1 MKDLIKKI
9 LKEDN
14 DLEWINNVKPTSK
27 GDISAELK
35 SFEDFGYYVH
45 NPEHSELV
53 NTIHSLGLDNNQLDK
68 MVKVLYEFGENAHE
82 TGKDRGVQDGWEEGS
97 RQGWSDGY
105 DEGQDDMQEKLD
117 GAIDEAKEEGYDEGY
132 EIGYEKGF
140 ENCEG
145 ELKEK
150 LYNKAFEEGR
160 AYESELDV
168 EEYERRQSGFNPKE
182 YDDDYEN

>member
-14 DLEWINNVKPTSK
+14 DLEWINNVNPTSK

-35 SFEDFGYYVH
+35 DFEDFGYYIN
-45 NPEHSELV
+45 NPDHSELV

-68 MVKVLYEFGENAHE
+68 MIKVLYNFGESAHE

-105 DEGQDDMQEKLD
+105 DECKDDMETEIE
-117 GAIDEAKEEGYDEGY
+117 GTIDDAVDKAKEDSYDEGY
-132 EIGYEKGF
+132 ESGYNEAEK
-140 ENCEG
+140 

-150 LYNKAFEEGR
+150 IYNKGFEEGR
-160 AYESELDV
+160 TYESELDA
-168 EEYERRQSGFNPKE
+168 EEYEKRQSGFDPRE
-182 YDDDYEN
+182 YDYDYED

>member
-35 SFEDFGYYVH
+35 DFEDFGYYVH

-105 DEGQDDMQEKLD
+105 DEGQDYMREKLD

-168 EEYERRQSGFNPKE
+168 EEYEKRQSGFNPEE
-182 YDDDYEN
+182 YDGDYEN